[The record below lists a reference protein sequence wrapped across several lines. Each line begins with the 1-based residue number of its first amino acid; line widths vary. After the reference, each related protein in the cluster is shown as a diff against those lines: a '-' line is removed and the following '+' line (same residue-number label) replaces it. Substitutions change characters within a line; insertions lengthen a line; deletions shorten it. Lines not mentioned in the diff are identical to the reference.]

1 MIKFR
6 GLYDKFP
13 NFILKH
19 DSTFILRKEILE
31 SKTLNLFYGFEN
43 REGIFNDV
51 DSRYKFALIQIANA
65 KAPKN
70 HTIETMFYKTNI
82 DEIYKRENVIRL
94 NLAQIR
100 ALSPAHLALQEV
112 RSKRD
117 LEILGKAYS
126 AFAPL
131 DCRYLDF
138 RRELDM
144 TNDKDLFIEA
154 DCLPQHYRIF
164 SHTDRLSCHTDST
177 LCHTEGEARS
187 ISNTKQQEGYF
198 ANAQYDKENSPSLAE
213 GARGRV
219 SLRDSRSESKQSKK
233 IDCHEFDKSNS
244 RNDAQF
250 LPLFEG
256 KMIHQFNAEFSA
268 PNYFLDKDAFD
279 NRLKSKEIYRLKQD
293 LGIDSKQ
300 YSKLL
305 ESLYKSACHSE
316 RSAKARSEESQMSH
330 KNRDISAFSKPQY
343 DKENSPSLAEGD
355 KGGGYKSAKSTTKIT
370 HPQTPS
376 AREGANIATFES
388 TLIRFD
394 RAYFR
399 LAFRAI
405 ARDTDERT
413 GILAFCLKIWAV
425 ETHFGRIS
433 QKLTF

>member
-1 MIKFR
+1 MIKFC

-51 DSRYKFALIQIANA
+51 DSRYKFALMQVSNA
-65 KAPKN
+65 TAPKN
-70 HTIETMFYKTNI
+70 HTIKTMFYKTNI

-100 ALSPAHLALQEV
+100 ALSPTHLALQEV

-131 DCRYLDF
+131 DCCYLDF

-154 DCLPQHYRIF
+154 DCLY
-164 SHTDRLSCHTDST
+164 CHTDTPLRHTERSEVSKNTLRHTDPT
-177 LCHTEGEARS
+177 LCHTDTPLRHTEGEARS
-187 ISNTKQQEGYF
+187 ISNTKQQERYF
-198 ANAQYDKENSPSLAE
+198 ANAQYDKENSPSLSRGDSTDSPSLAE
-213 GARGRV
+213 GARGWV
-219 SLRDSRSESKQSKK
+219 SLRGSGEATTKQSKK

-305 ESLYKSACHSE
+305 ESLYKSACHTDTPLRHTE
-316 RSAKARSEESQMSH
+316 RSEV
-330 KNRDISAFSKPQY
+330 SKPRESNKNNESRIERRINKTDSALQHC
-343 DKENSPSLAEGD
+343 DSISSDLDSSVASLPQNDREKSPPPLRRGF
-355 KGGGYKSAKSTTKIT
+355 GGGY
-370 HPQTPS
+370 
-376 AREGANIATFES
+376 ATNS
-388 TLIRFD
+388 CHL
-394 RAYFR
+394 
-399 LAFRAI
+399 
-405 ARDTDERT
+405 
-413 GILAFCLKIWAV
+413 
-425 ETHFGRIS
+425 
-433 QKLTF
+433 